1 MYSAGAA
8 DSLPAFLNGKDGTV
22 GTSLGAMLAAARIEG
37 DGAGY
42 TITGEWMQG
51 RTTYGGLSAALCLAG
66 TLVAH
71 ADLPPLRSAQIAFIG
86 PAGGDVTARSRVLR
100 QGKSMTYTEAD
111 LRQGEALATR
121 CVFAF
126 GSGRESAIG
135 IDRFPMP
142 AVPAPDACE
151 PLWRKRTPLSFLQQ
165 FDARV
170 GFGGRPGDGTGNGDI
185 AYWFRLRE
193 PAGIPPAVRLL
204 ALADTPPPA
213 VMPMFN
219 TFAPISTATW
229 QIEVL
234 DTGASGEGWHLIR
247 STAETGANGYTS
259 QTMGMWDEQG
269 RPVLAGRQMV
279 ALFG

>member
-1 MYSAGAA
+1 
-8 DSLPAFLNGKDGTV
+8 
-22 GTSLGAMLAAARIEG
+22 MLAAARPEG
-37 DGAGY
+37 DAAIY
-42 TITGEWMQG
+42 TITEEWMQG

-66 TLVAH
+66 TFAAH

-86 PAGGDVTARSRVLR
+86 PAGGEVTARSHVLR
-100 QGKSMTYTEAD
+100 QGKSMTYIAAD

-121 CVFAF
+121 CLFAF
-126 GSGRESAIG
+126 GSSRESVI
-135 IDRFPMP
+135 RLNHFPMP
-142 AVPAPDACE
+142 DVSPPDACE
-151 PLWRKRTPLSFLQQ
+151 LLWRKRTPLNFLQQ
-165 FDARV
+165 FDARMAY
-170 GFGGRPGDGTGNGDI
+170 GGRSADGTGDGDI
-185 AYWFRLRE
+185 AYWFRLRD

-219 TFAPISTATW
+219 AFAPISTATW

-234 DTGASGEGWHLIR
+234 DTEASGEGWHLIR
-247 STAETGANGYTS
+247 STAEAGANGYTS
-259 QTMGMWDEQG
+259 QTMGMWDESG